1 MAVSNVARGAHVSD
15 EHRTMQILTF
25 VLGGESFGIPIEQVR
40 EIIEFGGLT
49 PVPTM
54 PSYLRGVI
62 SLRGAVV
69 PVVDLQVRF
78 GRGETAIARRTCV
91 VIVEPHRGDSVNPLG
106 VLVDAVSEVLTME
119 HRRLESRPAMGGGLR
134 SEFVKGILNLDDRL
148 VVALDIDRVLS
159 DEEMDGLA
167 AFAASETR

>member
-1 MAVSNVARGAHVSD
+1 MMATTAIKPASN
-15 EHRTMQILTF
+15 EIQTMQILTF
-25 VLGGESFGIPIEQVR
+25 VLGGETFGIPIEQVR

-69 PVVDLQVRF
+69 PVVDVQVRF
-78 GRGETAIARRTCV
+78 GRLETAIARRTCV
-91 VIVEPHRGDSVNPLG
+91 VIVEVRHGGAERLLG
-106 VLVDAVSEVLTME
+106 ILVDAVNEVLTIE
-119 HRRLESRPAMGGGLR
+119 RGRLEPRPSMGGGLR

-167 AFAASETR
+167 AFAAGETR

>member
-1 MAVSNVARGAHVSD
+1 MATSMSRGATD
-15 EHRTMQILTF
+15 EQRTLQVLTF
-25 VLGGESFGIPIEQVR
+25 VLGGEFFGIPIEQVR

-54 PSYLRGVI
+54 PPYLRGVI

-78 GRGETAIARRTCV
+78 GRTETPFARRTCV
-91 VIVEPHRGDSVNPLG
+91 VIVEARRNGSDNLLG
-106 VLVDAVSEVLTME
+106 VLVDAVNEVLTVD
-119 HRRLESRPAMGGGLR
+119 RARLEPRPSMGGGLR
-134 SEFVKGILNLDDRL
+134 SEFVRGILNLEDRL

-167 AFAASETR
+167 ALAAGEPG

>member
-1 MAVSNVARGAHVSD
+1 MKIRHGRLESEERQA
-15 EHRTMQILTF
+15 MQVLTF
-25 VLGGESFGIPIEQVR
+25 VLGGDAFGIPIEQVR

-54 PSYLRGVI
+54 PPYLRGVI

-78 GRGETAIARRTCV
+78 GQAETAFARRTCV
-91 VIVEPHRGDSVNPLG
+91 VIVETRRNDSDRVLG
-106 VLVDAVSEVLTME
+106 VLVDAVNEVLTVD
-119 HRRLESRPAMGGGLR
+119 RGRLEPRPSLGEGLR
-134 SEFVKGILNLDDRL
+134 SEFVRGILNLEDRL
-148 VVALDIDRVLS
+148 VVALDIDRILS

-167 AFAASETR
+167 AFTAGEPR